1 MSKKLILLILLG
13 LFLFNINL
21 DTEKKSKIVKQ
32 NDKETT
38 YVKNINNSIV
48 LTNISIENNSLVFFT
63 EYNST
68 VTFTSDILYN
78 HFVNYIELTNK
89 ISRFIENINK
99 VYITNIAKTI
109 GLLKITYF
117 NIYLYHSI
125 NKLGFT

>member
-21 DTEKKSKIVKQ
+21 NTEKKSKIVKQ
-32 NDKETT
+32 NDKTITHIVKYDLSSTILDQNIKKDKIITT
-38 YVKNINNSIV
+38 VVVNTYQ
-48 LTNISIENNSLVFFT
+48 
-63 EYNST
+63 
-68 VTFTSDILYN
+68 SDVIFN